1 MYVCVCKAVTEK
13 QFNAAV
19 HAGARNLRALR
30 HELGITTECG
40 RCAQF
45 AQQCLREC
53 LETTDLTPAARG
65 RSYDLRGLVPLSFAL
80 EAA

>member
-13 QFNAAV
+13 QLNAAV
-19 HAGARNLRALR
+19 RAGARNLRALR
-30 HELGITTECG
+30 KELGITSDCG

-45 AQQCLREC
+45 AHECLRNC
-53 LETTDLTPAARG
+53 LEEAETALPSARK
-65 RSYDLRGLVPLSFAL
+65 YDLRAPVPLPFAL